1 MGRLRV
7 IWIKNL
13 ELQGGSPL
21 LRRLRPASVGF
32 EWTSFWNA
40 QTHTRHIESPNWV
53 ASCVVETEAIIPYWR
68 TRKGDQRGGEWE
80 PIKILW
86 GNLVYVPKLIWRAF
100 LLTRLRLYSYREVI
114 DPRNQVRQSE
124 ITAEEQQSIQ
134 AKHVQDHDNRNRNN
148 EATHNLICI
157 SPNNLWMWPRNH
169 EQYTRRMKKAWD
181 F

>member
-1 MGRLRV
+1 MNKFLKCTDAYETYRITKLSSVMCRWDRSYHT
-7 IWIKNL
+7 ILKD
-13 ELQGGSPL
+13 QK
-21 LRRLRPASVGF
+21 RRP
-32 EWTSFWNA
+32 E
-40 QTHTRHIESPNWV
+40 
-53 ASCVVETEAIIPYWR
+53 
-68 TRKGDQRGGEWE
+68 GGEWE

-134 AKHVQDHDNRNRNN
+134 AKHVQDHDNQNRNN